1 MKETIHILILQHQI
15 LKVQKS
21 LNHDEYCYHIK
32 QFILTSA
39 NSYCNFHVLFTYYI
53 LYFPLANSYCNFH
66 ILFIYYVLHFPLGTS
81 TLNFHVSVFLYWS
94 HLKAD
99 AVHLSDSFLFRTR
112 SIIGQLNGQ
121 AAAAENQEQYTSSNI
136 MHIAFQ
142 NWCSFLRRFPW

>member
-1 MKETIHILILQHQI
+1 MSIRARWIIDKKDNVYKTKMKETMHTLILQHQI
-15 LKVQKS
+15 LRAQKS

-39 NSYCNFHVLFTYYI
+39 NSYCNFHILFTYYV

-66 ILFIYYVLHFPLGTS
+66 ILFIYYALHFPLGTS

-99 AVHLSDSFLFRTR
+99 AVHLSDSSLFRTR
-112 SIIGQLNGQ
+112 SIIG
-121 AAAAENQEQYTSSNI
+121 
-136 MHIAFQ
+136 
-142 NWCSFLRRFPW
+142 